1 MLFRSFNF
9 DSHSA
14 LGLWF
19 FAILFIWAVTGIY
32 LAFPDPFT
40 QFVDWY
46 WGPIDTFTEERPG
59 DTVLRWA
66 VRLHFGRWRSH
77 TLKVAWVI
85 MGLIP
90 AVMFATGAA
99 MWWHRVVRKKAPRTA
114 EAPSTAQVLGLQQ
127 EPQQV
132 E

>member
-1 MLFRSFNF
+1 
-9 DSHSA
+9 
-14 LGLWF
+14 
-19 FAILFIWAVTGIY
+19 
-32 LAFPDPFT
+32 
-40 QFVDWY
+40 
-46 WGPIDTFTEERPG
+46 
-59 DTVLRWA
+59 

-77 TLKVAWVI
+77 TLKVIWVI

-99 MWWHRVVRKKAPRTA
+99 MWWHRVVRKRIAQTA
-114 EAPSTAQVLGLQQ
+114 EAPLVAPTLALRQ